1 MRITGGIAAGLP
13 LKTPPGRDVRPATDR
28 TREAVFSSLGH
39 RVAGSRVLDLFAGSG
54 SYGLEAASRGA
65 GEILFVEKKARAA
78 AFLEQNLRAL
88 LRNLRDAGH
97 EPSLRILR
105 RDALRFRTTTAFDLV
120 FMDPPYPLLR
130 ERWAELLDLVA
141 ELPRPEAA
149 PILLLEAPAELAI
162 THPQWRPRRRFGGR
176 KSGDPALHM
185 LERTA

>member
-1 MRITGGIAAGLP
+1 MRITGGMAGGLP

-65 GEILFVEKKARAA
+65 GEILFVEKHTRTAA
-78 AFLEQNLRAL
+78 VLEQNLRGVL
-88 LRNLRDAGH
+88 HSLRDAGR
-97 EPSLRILR
+97 EPSLQILR
-105 RDALRFRTTTAFDLV
+105 RDALRFRTATAFDLV

-130 ERWAELLDLVA
+130 DRWAELLDLVA
-141 ELPRPEAA
+141 DLPRPEAA
-149 PILLLEAPAELAI
+149 PVLLLEAPADLAI
-162 THPQWRPRRRFGGR
+162 AHPHWQPRRRFGGR
-176 KSGDPALHM
+176 KSGDPAVHM